1 MSSLDISSTYQL
13 DTVTNRLLDD
23 FPVHC
28 HYREGAIGQNQMHAH
43 RGYELY
49 YCVDG
54 HGMLLVGDRVYSL
67 MPGAF
72 AIMKPHVLHWPR
84 VIGTNPLHRIVLSL
98 DERYVLASFDQ
109 TPGIGDCVQ
118 ALLADPQASSSYWLL
133 STAKREEIGDIL
145 FRLTREVTE
154 KTVYYEAAMF
164 HLLAE
169 LFVTLAREHQ
179 SSPQNTDESDNLTF
193 HLAERVLRFLAAHY
207 AESIEVSRLHER
219 FNVSRTY
226 MYDHF
231 KQSTGHS
238 LNRYLTLY
246 RINQA
251 KRLLMDTPI
260 SVTEIASSVGFGD
273 LSHFFHTFKSET
285 GLTPNAFRKQTGK

>member
-1 MSSLDISSTYQL
+1 
-13 DTVTNRLLDD
+13 
-23 FPVHC
+23 
-28 HYREGAIGQNQMHAH
+28 
-43 RGYELY
+43 
-49 YCVDG
+49 
-54 HGMLLVGDRVYSL
+54 
-67 MPGAF
+67 
-72 AIMKPHVLHWPR
+72 MKPHVLHWPR
-84 VIGTNPLHRIVLSL
+84 VIGTKPLHRIVLSL
-98 DERYVLASFDQ
+98 DERYVLTSFDK
-109 TPGIGDCVQ
+109 TPGIGDCAR
-118 ALLADPQASSSYWLL
+118 ALLLNPQATSYYWLL
-133 STAKREEIGDIL
+133 SAAKMEEIGDIL

-154 KTVYYEAAMF
+154 RAVYYEAAMF

-179 SSPQNTDESDNLTF
+179 PGLPDADEPDNLTF
-193 HLAERVLRFLAAHY
+193 HLAERVLRYLAAHY

-219 FNVSRTY
+219 FNVSRTH

-285 GLTPNAFRKQTGK
+285 GLTPNEFRKQIK